1 MLVVVSIHLYGRR
14 LESVDGIG
22 RMCLVYVK
30 LTKASANT
38 KNVLELTTD
47 DIAELG
53 IRPNGS
59 LACVEN
65 SLGVVQSLNPA
76 GFCDATRNR

>member
-1 MLVVVSIHLYGRR
+1 MVVVVTIHLYGRR
-14 LESVDGIG
+14 LESVDGVG
-22 RMCLVYVK
+22 RMCLVYAK
-30 LTKASANT
+30 PTKDSANT
-38 KNVLELTTD
+38 KSVLELIAD

-53 IRPNGS
+53 ISPNGS

-76 GFCDATRNR
+76 GLRDATRNR